1 MMKWDEKVFSEKNPR
16 SGRAVRRT
24 SDFARRRKN
33 FFPTLLLAILSWLGW
48 FLVLIKIPPE
58 STLLLFTFFFLLF
71 SALFLTSALF
81 FANSRRGLITTL
93 FVILVLVFRY
103 YQIGNP
109 LNLILLLAIFV
120 ALEFFFRAR

>member
-1 MMKWDEKVFSEKNPR
+1 VIK
-16 SGRAVRRT
+16 
-24 SDFARRRKN
+24 RRKN
-33 FFPTLLLAILSWLGW
+33 FFPTLFLAILSWLGW
-48 FLVLIKIPPE
+48 FFVLIKIPPE
-58 STLLLFTFFFLLF
+58 STLLLLAFFLLLF

-81 FANSRRGLITTL
+81 FANSTRGLVTTL

-120 ALEFFFRAR
+120 ALELYFRAR